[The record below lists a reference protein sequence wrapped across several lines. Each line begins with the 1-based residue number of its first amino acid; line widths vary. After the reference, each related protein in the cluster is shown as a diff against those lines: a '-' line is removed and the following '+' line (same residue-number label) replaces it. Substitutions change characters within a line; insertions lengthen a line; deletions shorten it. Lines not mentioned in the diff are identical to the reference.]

1 MSMAGLRSKARIS
14 RSCSVIRHLFDRFNL
29 VCRMIVMNVIDAVI
43 LVFTFRNSDKYMVRL
58 IETFDLWR

>member
-1 MSMAGLRSKARIS
+1 
-14 RSCSVIRHLFDRFNL
+14 
-29 VCRMIVMNVIDAVI
+29 MNVIDAVI